1 MRHSGRSILNGTRVS
16 SNSWCEEGM
25 DSQFAERIDT
35 LIRAAAVYSM
45 APDRAVYRS
54 IASHD
59 DRIVALSPTPDG
71 VDGLILCET
80 RVGGDSSLTALLA
93 FIRTRCSLL

>member
-1 MRHSGRSILNGTRVS
+1 
-16 SNSWCEEGM
+16 
-25 DSQFAERIDT
+25 
-35 LIRAAAVYSM
+35 M

-54 IASHD
+54 IALHD
-59 DRIVALSPTPDG
+59 DRIVALSSTPDG
-71 VDGLILCET
+71 LDGLISSET

>member
-1 MRHSGRSILNGTRVS
+1 
-16 SNSWCEEGM
+16 M
-25 DSQFAERIDT
+25 DSQFAERIET

-59 DRIVALSPTPDG
+59 DGIVALSPTPDG
-71 VDGLILCET
+71 STG
-80 RVGGDSSLTALLA
+80 
-93 FIRTRCSLL
+93 